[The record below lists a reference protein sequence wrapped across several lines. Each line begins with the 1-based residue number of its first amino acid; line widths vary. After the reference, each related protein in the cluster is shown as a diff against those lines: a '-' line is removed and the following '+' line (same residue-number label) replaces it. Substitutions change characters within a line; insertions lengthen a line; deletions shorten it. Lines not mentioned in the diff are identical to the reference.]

1 MKTPIAALRSLL
13 CSSLFVLAAAPTF
26 AQAQDW
32 PARPVKFVVAFAP
45 GGAND
50 IVTRLLAQ
58 GLTDRL
64 KTQFVVENRPGAA
77 GRIASTYVAREKPD
91 GYTFF
96 MGAPGLLVL
105 NHFLYKDMETKPTDF
120 AGVSLVGILP
130 YVLVTNNKLNV
141 GSVAE
146 LVAAAKAKPGAL
158 NHGSTGSG
166 PTLVQQLF
174 KDRTGTQFQNVLYKG
189 TTPALQELMQGDLHF
204 MFDLIAGNL
213 AQIKAGTVRAIAV
226 SSPRRSSSLPEL
238 PTMEEAGVPNFSATN
253 WFGIVGPAAVPR
265 PIIERLSKEIVAIVN
280 EPATRARM
288 NQLGAEPVGSTPAEY
303 DAFIRKEY
311 ATWEAVAKN
320 AGIKPE

>member
-1 MKTPIAALRSLL
+1 MKKPLAALFSM
-13 CSSLFVLAAAPTF
+13 LFALAAVPSF

-64 KTQFVVENRPGAA
+64 KTQFIVENRPGAA
-77 GRIASTYVAREKPD
+77 GRIAATYVAREKPD

-105 NHFLYKDMETKPTDF
+105 NNLLFKDMDTKPADF

-146 LVAAAKAKPGAL
+146 LVAAAKARPGAL

-174 KDRTGTQFQNVLYKG
+174 KDRTGTQFQNVMYKG

-213 AQIKAGTVRAIAV
+213 AQIKAGTIRAIAV
-226 SSPRRSSSLPEL
+226 SAPRRSSSLPEL
-238 PTMEEAGVPNFSATN
+238 PTMEEAGIAGFAPTN
-253 WFGIVGPAAVPR
+253 WFGIVGQAAVPR

-280 EPATRARM
+280 EPATRARLT
-288 NQLGAEPVGSTPAEY
+288 QLGAEPVGSTPAEY
-303 DAFIRKEY
+303 DAFIRKEVT
-311 ATWEAVAKN
+311 TWEAVAKN
-320 AGIKPE
+320 AGIKQE

>member
-1 MKTPIAALRSLL
+1 MKSPLAALCTLLGFASLAL
-13 CSSLFVLAAAPTF
+13 TTATAS
-26 AQAQDW
+26 AQEW

-64 KTQFVVENRPGAA
+64 KTQFIVENRPGAA

-91 GYTFF
+91 GHTFF

-105 NHFLYKDMETKPTDF
+105 NNFLYKDMETKPGDF

-141 GSVAE
+141 NSVAE
-146 LVAAAKAKPGAL
+146 LIAAARQRPGAL

-213 AQIKAGTVRAIAV
+213 AQIKAGSIRAIAV
-226 SSPRRSSSLPEL
+226 SAPKRSSSLPDL
-238 PTMEEAGVPNFSATN
+238 PTMEEAGITGFAPTN

-265 PIIERLSKEIVAIVN
+265 PIVERLSREIVAIVN
-280 EPATRARM
+280 EPATRQRM

-303 DAFIRKEY
+303 DAFISKEY
-311 ATWEAVAKN
+311 TTWEAVAKS